1 MLSSGDIRS
10 TCEITFRNDTPPGE
24 PHAITFG
31 NDNGAYASNVALL
44 GLYVSRA
51 ARLTSSAPP
60 REIPDHGEDGAKVFL
75 RTVAVPGG
83 KAAQLGFTYTVPG
96 AVETLGNSKVYRLT
110 VRHQP
115 MVNPVDLKVTVT
127 LPEGTSVRTAPGW
140 TVKGNVLS
148 FEASLTQD
156 LSREIQF

>member
-1 MLSSGDIRS
+1 M
-10 TCEITFRNDTPPGE
+10 
-24 PHAITFG
+24 
-31 NDNGAYASNVALL
+31 
-44 GLYVSRA
+44 
-51 ARLTSSAPP
+51 
-60 REIPDHGEDGAKVFL
+60 FL

-96 AVETLGNSKVYRLT
+96 AVQTLGNSKVYRLT